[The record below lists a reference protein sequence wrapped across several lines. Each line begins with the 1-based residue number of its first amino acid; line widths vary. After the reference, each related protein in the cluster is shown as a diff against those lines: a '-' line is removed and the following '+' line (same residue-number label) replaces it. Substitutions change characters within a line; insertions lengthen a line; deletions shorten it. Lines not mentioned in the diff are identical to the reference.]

1 MASPSL
7 IDDLGDEGC
16 ALRELRVMILATE
29 EVAIGGGGVGGGWVA
44 VVARRGGAGIDDVG
58 AGVGWRSKDIGGAV
72 AAVKWPTIPDV
83 AADFRRQ

>member
-29 EVAIGGGGVGGGWVA
+29 EVAIGGGGWGVGGLPWWRA
-44 VVARRGGAGIDDVG
+44 GGAQVSMMSVQ
-58 AGVGWRSKDIGGAV
+58 ALGG
-72 AAVKWPTIPDV
+72 D
-83 AADFRRQ
+83 RRTLEGQLRR